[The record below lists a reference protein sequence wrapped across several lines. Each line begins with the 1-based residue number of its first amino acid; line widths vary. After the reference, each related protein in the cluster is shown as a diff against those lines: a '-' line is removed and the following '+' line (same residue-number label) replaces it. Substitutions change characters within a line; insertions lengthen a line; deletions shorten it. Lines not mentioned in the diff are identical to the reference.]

1 MSNLEIRLYPDP
13 ILKEKSQ
20 PVDQV
25 NGEIKRFMDDLQQT
39 MYQNRGVGLAAVQV
53 GVLKRV
59 IIVDVGE
66 GLISLTNPEIVRQRD
81 RQFDPEGCLSLPG
94 IFLDVKRAQEVTV
107 KGLNRDGEEVFVEG
121 SGLQARALQHEIDHL
136 DGILILD
143 RVPRKRLRGVRS
155 KLESLEAAKK

>member
-1 MSNLEIRLYPDP
+1 MSSLEIRLYPDP

-20 PVDQV
+20 LVDQV
-25 NGEIKRFMDDLQQT
+25 NGEIKGFMDDLQQT

-59 IIVDVGE
+59 IVVDVGA
-66 GLISLTNPEIVRQRD
+66 GLISLANPEIVRQRG
-81 RQFDPEGCLSLPG
+81 RQYDPEGCLSLPG
-94 IFLDVKRAQEVTV
+94 IFLDVKRAQEVAV
-107 KGLNRDGEEVFVEG
+107 RGLNRAGKEIFVEG

-143 RVPRKRLRGVRS
+143 RVSKKRLKGVRS
-155 KLESLEAAKK
+155 KLKSLEEAKK